1 MVKGKADEV
10 MEELFQSLLSRYH
23 IGFETSMKGSGLIF
37 DCVHSLYYK
46 YHKINPNRS
55 GSYIDSPDWIKTKKR
70 Q

>member
-10 MEELFQSLLSRYH
+10 MEELFQSILSRYH

-46 YHKINPNRS
+46 YH
-55 GSYIDSPDWIKTKKR
+55 
-70 Q
+70 